1 MPSVFGISAIVPN
14 TESGYQRTDG
24 GNPGGMS
31 RAGAGEGRVSE
42 SQESRG
48 VGISAAAPGAAGS
61 GLDAATM
68 PEADGG
74 RQTVAVGVSN
84 CGAAADDAAARS
96 LPSAAAITAGGE
108 SALPAALPPPP
119 TAAAVATL
127 LTPLGPGA
135 DPDEVRD
142 WFEFETIV
150 GLPAPV
156 LSFAEAEAAAAEYRR
171 AARAENT
178 RRAYRAAVAAFTDWC
193 AAHRQ
198 TALPAS
204 PETVAAF
211 LAAEAGK
218 GLAVNTLRLRHAA
231 LRYLHLLAGYP
242 PPTAAPLVTA
252 TFAGIRRAH
261 RRPLRKKTALVLEPL
276 RAALKAIPDTLQGLR
291 DRALLLVGFAAAL
304 RPSELGALTIEQLTR
319 HSDGIALFLPWRKND
334 QEAQGTTVWL
344 PTGRTDLCPV
354 KALEAWLAAAE
365 IGEGPL
371 FRRIWHLPPPRMR
384 RGARRKPAADRYR
397 IGISPIDTDSIA
409 LIVKKWTGLAG
420 LDGAAFAGHSL
431 RRGAISSGV
440 AQGVHI
446 ARLKQFSGH
455 ASLKSLEEYVE
466 LDELRLHHP
475 LKDVL

>member
-1 MPSVFGISAIVPN
+1 MP
-14 TESGYQRTDG
+14 
-24 GNPGGMS
+24 
-31 RAGAGEGRVSE
+31 E

-48 VGISAAAPGAAGS
+48 FSMPTLNPTRDVAGPAGAAIARETAQ
-61 GLDAATM
+61 AA
-68 PEADGG
+68 E
-74 RQTVAVGVSN
+74 
-84 CGAAADDAAARS
+84 
-96 LPSAAAITAGGE
+96 
-108 SALPAALPPPP
+108 LPAAVGCGPGTARGDGRAGSPTKQAPTIGESVAETATLALTAIATGGLPPGL
-119 TAAAVATL
+119 AA
-127 LTPLGPGA
+127 GA

-142 WFEFETIV
+142 WFELETIIA
-150 GLPAPV
+150 LPPPAA
-156 LSFAEAEAAAAEYRR
+156 SFAEAEAAAAEYRR

-198 TALPAS
+198 SALPAS

-211 LAAEAGK
+211 LAAEAGR

-242 PPTAAPLVTA
+242 PPTASPLVSA

-261 RRPLRKKTALVLEPL
+261 RRPLRKKTALVLDRL
-276 RAALKAIPDTLQGLR
+276 RAAVETIPDTLPGKR

-304 RPSELGALTIEQLTR
+304 RPSELAALSFDHLTR
-319 HSDGIALFLPWRKND
+319 HEDGIALFLPWRKND
-334 QEAQGTTVWL
+334 QEGEGTSVWL
-344 PTGRTDLCPV
+344 PAGRTELCPV
-354 KALEAWLAAAE
+354 NALDAWLAAAE

-371 FRRIWHLPPPRMR
+371 FRRLWHLPPPRTR
-384 RGARRKPAADRYR
+384 RGAKRKAAPDRYR
-397 IGISPIDTDSIA
+397 IGENPIDTDSIA
-409 LIVKKWTGLAG
+409 LAVKKWTERAG

-446 ARLKQFSGH
+446 SRLKQFSGH

>member
-1 MPSVFGISAIVPN
+1 MP
-14 TESGYQRTDG
+14 D
-24 GNPGGMS
+24 
-31 RAGAGEGRVSE
+31 

-48 VGISAAAPGAAGS
+48 FGAPIASAKTDVAGSAAAMVRESMPAPQPPAAGGWDPRVAGG
-61 GLDAATM
+61 GLAHAFASAGPT
-68 PEADGG
+68 
-74 RQTVAVGVSN
+74 
-84 CGAAADDAAARS
+84 
-96 LPSAAAITAGGE
+96 SAAGE
-108 SALPAALPPPP
+108 SARATAIVVPPG
-119 TAAAVATL
+119 AGGLRA
-127 LTPLGPGA
+127 PGLAPEA

-142 WFEFETIV
+142 WFELETIV
-150 GLPAPV
+150 GLPAPAA
-156 LSFAEAEAAAAEYRR
+156 SFAEAEAAAAEYRR

-178 RRAYRAAVAAFTDWC
+178 RRAYRAAVAVFTDWC
-193 AAHRQ
+193 AAQRQ

-211 LAAEAGK
+211 LAAEAGR

-242 PPTAAPLVTA
+242 PPTASPLVSA

-261 RRPLRKKTALVLEPL
+261 RRPLRKKTALVIDPL
-276 RAALKAIPDTLQGLR
+276 RAAVQQIPATLPGLR

-304 RPSELGALTIEQLTR
+304 RPSELAALSHEHLTR
-319 HSDGIALFLPWRKND
+319 HDDGIALFLPWRKND
-334 QEAQGTTVWL
+334 QEARGTTVWL
-344 PTGRTDLCPV
+344 PSGHTDLCPV
-354 KALEAWLAAAE
+354 SALDAWLAAAA

-371 FRRIWHLPPPRMR
+371 FRRVWHLPPPRVR
-384 RGARRKPAADRYR
+384 RGAKRKPVADRYR
-397 IGISPIDTDSIA
+397 VGAAAIDTDSIA
-409 LIVKKWTGLAG
+409 LVVKKWTGQAG